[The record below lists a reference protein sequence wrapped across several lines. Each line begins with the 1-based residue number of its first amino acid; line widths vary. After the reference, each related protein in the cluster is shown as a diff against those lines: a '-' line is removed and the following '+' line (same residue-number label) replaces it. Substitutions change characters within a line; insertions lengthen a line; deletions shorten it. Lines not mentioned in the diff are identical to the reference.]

1 MIDLNKQFDEFY
13 SRLDYFPLSTTA
25 ISLYFSILQIVK
37 KRNWEEN
44 LKIANSI
51 LISKC
56 NTNLSA
62 LQRARSELVQNRI
75 YYL

>member
-62 LQRARSELVQNRI
+62 L
-75 YYL
+75 

>member
-13 SRLDYFPLSTTA
+13 SRLDYFPLSATA

-62 LQRARSELVQNRI
+62 LQRARNELVQNRI

>member
-13 SRLDYFPLSTTA
+13 SRLDYFPLSATA

-44 LKIANSI
+44 LKIAN
-51 LISKC
+51 
-56 NTNLSA
+56 
-62 LQRARSELVQNRI
+62 RARSELVQNRI